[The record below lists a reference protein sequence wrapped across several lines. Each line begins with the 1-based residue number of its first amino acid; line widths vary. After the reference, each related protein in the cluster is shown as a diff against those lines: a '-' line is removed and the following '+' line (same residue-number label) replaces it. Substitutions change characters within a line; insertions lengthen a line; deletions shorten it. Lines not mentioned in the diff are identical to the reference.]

1 MLSSTK
7 NSTRKIGQKTLHI
20 CGKHKEMLA
29 TQTKQLSTHT
39 SPFSALGPKG
49 YKTQKKMIFKL
60 CHMGWGQGIAGC
72 ASLLEDFLELSE
84 CLSDAF
90 M

>member
-1 MLSSTK
+1 MF
-7 NSTRKIGQKTLHI
+7 QMY
-20 CGKHKEMLA
+20 GKPKETLA

-39 SPFSALGPKG
+39 SPFSALGLRGIKHPHL
-49 YKTQKKMIFKL
+49 ILKL
-60 CHMGWGQGIAGC
+60 WHMGWGRGITSC
-72 ASLLEDFLELSE
+72 ASLSENFLELSE